1 MLQRSSGPILQFAYS
16 SCMGEL
22 SRSSIC
28 PQMKLTAMQRTR
40 KFGLEYHMCFKS
52 VPRGEC
58 RPSRLRSPSHRSY
71 RPHGSDASYGRYIS
85 GSFAYGRVLITPPLV
100 YCYYAESTY
109 LHLYCLVHTHDT
121 IVLYI
126 DTVERNI
133 LDLAAKRGLSLY
145 TKGHATGTVKVTS
158 FEMDQ
163 NGRIDSL
170 VKNGRRQRGQKGDFI
185 FK

>member
-22 SRSSIC
+22 SRSSAC
-28 PQMKLTAMQRTR
+28 PQMKPTAMQRTR
-40 KFGLEYHMCFKS
+40 KCGLECHMCFKS

-100 YCYYAESTY
+100 YCYYAEE
-109 LHLYCLVHTHDT
+109 
-121 IVLYI
+121 
-126 DTVERNI
+126 TVERNI
-133 LDLAAKRGLSLY
+133 LDLAAKQGLSLY
-145 TKGHATGTVKVTS
+145 TRENAVGALNVTPFAAESTRKQVDAPAKKV
-158 FEMDQ
+158 
-163 NGRIDSL
+163 L
-170 VKNGRRQRGQKGDFI
+170 KGDFV